1 MNTAFSDD
9 IQQQSG
15 YRNRIIN
22 SQADLL
28 QCFATVEGNV
38 AVRKHN
44 GSPFIRELCTL
55 MKEKGITNSSRTS
68 FTAI

>member
-15 YRNRIIN
+15 YRKRIIN

-38 AVRKHN
+38 AVRKDN

-55 MKEKGITNSSRTS
+55 MKEKGV
-68 FTAI
+68 